1 MKKYVILQFISVLV
15 LSQSASAKSRSGG
28 VFSFVDGGNVEH
40 RFTDRCESDK
50 EVRNNFRDFR
60 KKLKNA
66 KPKDGFLGEHTDN
79 SVGIPATFYFYTNA
93 VDCNKALAKA
103 KAKLEAV
110 PKADGAESK
119 PVDIQDNK

>member
-1 MKKYVILQFISVLV
+1 MGLFKIFFVGTLLV
-15 LSQSASAKSRSGG
+15 GQVGLSRSKGGG
-28 VFSFVDGGNVEH
+28 VFSFVDGGTPEH
-40 RFTDRCESDK
+40 RFTDRCQSDK

-79 SVGIPATFYFYTNA
+79 SVGVPTTFYFYTNA

-119 PVDIQDNK
+119 PVDKQDNK